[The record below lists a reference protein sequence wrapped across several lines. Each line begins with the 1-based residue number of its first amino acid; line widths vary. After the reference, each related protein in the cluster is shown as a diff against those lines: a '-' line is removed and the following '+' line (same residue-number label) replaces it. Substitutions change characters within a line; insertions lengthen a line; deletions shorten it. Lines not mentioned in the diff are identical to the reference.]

1 VSGSVDLRGDHAEA
15 NKGGLV
21 SYSLPLTRTEAIVRH
36 LREEIVTGRL
46 APGTVIKD
54 AELADRLGVSIT
66 PVREAIVL
74 LSAEGLIDISPNRTR
89 RVTDVSQK
97 NALELIDVMC
107 VLACAGVEWGVPN
120 LTEADLARMR
130 QLLDDMLASLRSGD
144 VGAATSSGADFST
157 IMISASGNREL
168 QTHVDLVVTRMRR
181 LLGLTPQSSHWR
193 PWIDG
198 YTEVLMRLEQGDPQA
213 AIARY
218 RQIYAEVRAELESGE
233 GAAQS
238 LDAAGPDPLR

>member
-1 VSGSVDLRGDHAEA
+1 M
-15 NKGGLV
+15 
-21 SYSLPLTRTEAIVRH
+21 SYSLPLTRAEAIARH

-54 AELADRLGVSIT
+54 AELAERLGVSIT

-89 RVTDVSQK
+89 RITDVSQK

-120 LTEADLARMR
+120 LTDADLGRMR
-130 QLLDDMLASLRSGD
+130 QRLDELLAGLRSGD
-144 VGAATSSGADFST
+144 VGTATSAGADFST

-181 LLGLTPQSSHWR
+181 ILGLTAESSHWR

-198 YTEVLMRLEQGDPQA
+198 YTEVLTLLEQGEPQA

-218 RQIYAEVRAELESGE
+218 RQIYAEVRADLESGQ
-233 GAAQS
+233 GAAQG
-238 LDAAGPDPLR
+238 LEAARPDPLR

>member
-1 VSGSVDLRGDHAEA
+1 M
-15 NKGGLV
+15 
-21 SYSLPLTRTEAIVRH
+21 SYSLPLTRAEAIARH

-89 RVTDVSQK
+89 RVTGVSQK

-107 VLACAGVEWGVPN
+107 VLACAGMEWGVPN
-120 LTEADLARMR
+120 LTGADLTRMR
-130 QLLDDMLASLRSGD
+130 QRLDEMLACLRSGD
-144 VGAATSSGADFST
+144 VATATSAGADFST

-181 LLGLTPQSSHWR
+181 LLGLTPESDHWR

-198 YTEVLMRLEQGDPQA
+198 YTEVLALLERGDSPA
-213 AIARY
+213 AIVRY
-218 RQIYAEVRAELESGE
+218 RRIYTEARARLESGE
-233 GAAQS
+233 AAAQG
-238 LDAAGPDPLR
+238 LVAPRPDPLR

>member
-1 VSGSVDLRGDHAEA
+1 M
-15 NKGGLV
+15 
-21 SYSLPLTRTEAIVRH
+21 
-36 LREEIVTGRL
+36 
-46 APGTVIKD
+46 
-54 AELADRLGVSIT
+54 
-66 PVREAIVL
+66 L

-97 NALELIDVMC
+97 NAPELIDVMC

-120 LTEADLARMR
+120 LTGADLARMR
-130 QLLDDMLASLRSGD
+130 QRLDEMLASLRSGD
-144 VGAATSSGADFST
+144 VATATFAGADFST

-181 LLGLTPQSSHWR
+181 LLGLTPESAHWR

-198 YTEVLMRLEQGDPQA
+198 YTEVLALPHRGDSRA

-218 RQIYAEVRAELESGE
+218 RRIYTDARARLESGE
-233 GAAQS
+233 AAAQG
-238 LDAAGPDPLR
+238 LIAARPDPLR

>member
-1 VSGSVDLRGDHAEA
+1 
-15 NKGGLV
+15 V
-21 SYSLPLTRTEAIVRH
+21 SYSLPLTRSEAIARH
-36 LREEIVTGRL
+36 LREEIVTGQL
-46 APGTVIKD
+46 GPGTVIKD

-89 RVTDVSQK
+89 RVTDVTQK
-97 NALELIDVMC
+97 NALELTDVMC

-120 LTEADLARMR
+120 LTGADLARMR
-130 QLLDDMLASLRSGD
+130 QRLGEMLAALGAGD
-144 VGAATSSGADFST
+144 GGAATSAGADFST

-181 LLGLTPQSSHWR
+181 LLMLTPERSQWR

-198 YTEVLMRLEQGDPQA
+198 YAEVLALLERDDPQGA
-213 AIARY
+213 VARY
-218 RQIYAEVRAELESGE
+218 RQIYAEVRTGLESGE
-233 GAAQS
+233 AAAQG
-238 LDAAGPDPLR
+238 LVAARPEPLR

>member
-1 VSGSVDLRGDHAEA
+1 
-15 NKGGLV
+15 V
-21 SYSLPLTRTEAIVRH
+21 SYSLPLTRAEAIARH
-36 LREEIVTGRL
+36 LREEIVAGRL

-89 RVTDVSQK
+89 RVTGVTQK
-97 NALELIDVMC
+97 NALELIDVMR

-120 LTEADLARMR
+120 LTGADLARMR
-130 QLLDDMLASLRSGD
+130 QRLDEMLAALGAGD
-144 VGAATSSGADFST
+144 VGAATSAGADFST

-181 LLGLTPQSSHWR
+181 LLGLTPESESWL

-198 YTEVLMRLEQGDPQA
+198 YTEVLTLLEGDEPQGA
-213 AIARY
+213 VARY
-218 RQIYAEVRAELESGE
+218 RQIYAEVRAGLESGE
-233 GAAQS
+233 AAAQG
-238 LDAAGPDPLR
+238 LVPARPDPLR

>member
-1 VSGSVDLRGDHAEA
+1 M
-15 NKGGLV
+15 
-21 SYSLPLTRTEAIVRH
+21 SYSLPITRAEAIARY

-54 AELADRLGVSIT
+54 AELAERLGVSIT

-89 RVTDVSQK
+89 WVTDVSQK

-120 LTEADLARMR
+120 LTDADLARMR
-130 QLLDDMLASLRSGD
+130 QRLDEMLTGLRSGD
-144 VGAATSSGADFST
+144 VGAATSAGADFST

-181 LLGLTPQSSHWR
+181 LLGLTPESSHWR

-198 YTEVLMRLEQGDPQA
+198 YTEVLALLDQREPQA
-213 AIARY
+213 AVARY
-218 RQIYAEVRAELESGE
+218 RQIYAEVRADLESGQA
-233 GAAQS
+233 AAQG
-238 LDAAGPDPLR
+238 LVTARPDPLR

>member
-1 VSGSVDLRGDHAEA
+1 M
-15 NKGGLV
+15 
-21 SYSLPLTRTEAIVRH
+21 SYSLPLTRAEAIARH
-36 LREEIVTGRL
+36 LREEIVAGRL

-89 RVTDVSQK
+89 RVTDVTQK

-120 LTEADLARMR
+120 LTGADLARMR
-130 QLLDDMLASLRSGD
+130 QRLDEMLAALGAGD
-144 VGAATSSGADFST
+144 GGAATSAGADFST

-181 LLGLTPQSSHWR
+181 LLALTPQRGQWR

-198 YTEVLMRLEQGDPQA
+198 YTEVLALLEQDDPQR

-218 RQIYAEVRAELESGE
+218 RQIYAEVRAGLESGE
-233 GAAQS
+233 AAAQG
-238 LDAAGPDPLR
+238 LVTARPDPLR

>member
-1 VSGSVDLRGDHAEA
+1 MSYSHPPTRAEA
-15 NKGGLV
+15 I
-21 SYSLPLTRTEAIVRH
+21 ARH

-89 RVTDVSQK
+89 RITDVSQK
-97 NALELIDVMC
+97 NALELIDVMR

-120 LTEADLARMR
+120 LADADLARMR
-130 QLLDDMLASLRSGD
+130 QRLDEMLAGLRSGD
-144 VGAATSSGADFST
+144 VATATSAGADFST

-181 LLGLTPQSSHWR
+181 LMGLTAESYHWR

-198 YTEVLMRLEQGDPQA
+198 YTEMLALLEQGDSQA
-213 AIARY
+213 AIVRY
-218 RQIYAEVRAELESGE
+218 RQIYAEARAGLESGE
-233 GAAQS
+233 AAAQR
-238 LDAAGPDPLR
+238 LEAARPDPLR

>member
-1 VSGSVDLRGDHAEA
+1 M
-15 NKGGLV
+15 

-54 AELADRLGVSIT
+54 AELADRLDVSIT
-66 PVREAIVL
+66 PVWEAIML

-120 LTEADLARMR
+120 LTEADVARMHQR
-130 QLLDDMLASLRSGD
+130 LDELLAGLRSGD
-144 VGAATSSGADFST
+144 VATATSAGADFST

-181 LLGLTPQSSHWR
+181 LLGLTPESGHWR

-198 YTEVLMRLEQGDPQA
+198 YTKVLMLLERGDPQA
-213 AIARY
+213 AITRY
-218 RQIYAEVRAELESGE
+218 RQIYAEVRAGLESGE

-238 LDAAGPDPLR
+238 LDAARPDHT

>member
-1 VSGSVDLRGDHAEA
+1 
-15 NKGGLV
+15 V
-21 SYSLPLTRTEAIVRH
+21 SYSHPPTRAEAIARH

-46 APGTVIKD
+46 APGTVVKD

-66 PVREAIVL
+66 PIREAIVL

-120 LTEADLARMR
+120 LTDADLARMR
-130 QLLDDMLASLRSGD
+130 QRLDELLAGLRSGD
-144 VGAATSSGADFST
+144 VGAATSAGADFST

-181 LLGLTPQSSHWR
+181 LLGLTPESSHWR

-198 YTEVLMRLEQGDPQA
+198 YTEVLMLLEQGEPRA

-218 RQIYAEVRAELESGE
+218 RQIYAEVRADLESGQA
-233 GAAQS
+233 AAQGRE
-238 LDAAGPDPLR
+238 AARPDPLR

>member
-1 VSGSVDLRGDHAEA
+1 M
-15 NKGGLV
+15 

-36 LREEIVTGRL
+36 LREEIVAGRL

-120 LTEADLARMR
+120 LTDADLARMR
-130 QLLDDMLASLRSGD
+130 QLLDEMLASLRSGD
-144 VGAATSSGADFST
+144 VGAATSAGADFST

-181 LLGLTPQSSHWR
+181 LLGLTPESSHWR

-198 YTEVLMRLEQGDPQA
+198 YSEVLMRLEQGAPQA
-213 AIARY
+213 AITRY

>member
-1 VSGSVDLRGDHAEA
+1 
-15 NKGGLV
+15 V
-21 SYSLPLTRTEAIVRH
+21 SYSLPLTRTETIVRH
-36 LREEIVTGRL
+36 LREEIMTGRL

-54 AELADRLGVSIT
+54 AVLADRLGVSIT
-66 PVREAIVL
+66 PVREAIML

-89 RVTDVSQK
+89 RITDVSQK

-130 QLLDDMLASLRSGD
+130 QRLEELLASLRSGN
-144 VGAATSSGADFST
+144 VAIATSAGADFST

-181 LLGLTPQSSHWR
+181 LLRLTPESGHWR

-198 YTEVLMRLEQGDPQA
+198 YAEVLMLLEQGDARA
-213 AIARY
+213 AVARY
-218 RQIYAEVRAELESGE
+218 RQIYAEVRAGLESG
-233 GAAQS
+233 GGTAQG
-238 LDAAGPDPLR
+238 LDAARPDPPR

>member
-1 VSGSVDLRGDHAEA
+1 MP
-15 NKGGLV
+15 
-21 SYSLPLTRTEAIVRH
+21 YSLPLTRTETIVRH

-54 AELADRLGVSIT
+54 AELAERLGVSIT

-89 RVTDVSQK
+89 RVADVSQK

-120 LTEADLARMR
+120 LTDADLARMR
-130 QLLDDMLASLRSGD
+130 RRLDEMLAGLRSGD
-144 VGAATSSGADFST
+144 VGATTSAGADFST

-181 LLGLTPQSSHWR
+181 LLGLTPESSHWR

-198 YTEVLMRLEQGDPQA
+198 YTEVLALLEQGDPQV

-233 GAAQS
+233 SGVSGQATAQG
-238 LDAAGPDPLR
+238 LVTARPDLLR

>member
-1 VSGSVDLRGDHAEA
+1 M
-15 NKGGLV
+15 

-54 AELADRLGVSIT
+54 AELADRLDVSIT
-66 PVREAIVL
+66 PVREAIML

-120 LTEADLARMR
+120 LTEADVARMR
-130 QLLDDMLASLRSGD
+130 QRLDELLACLRSGD
-144 VGAATSSGADFST
+144 VATATSAGADFST

-181 LLGLTPQSSHWR
+181 LLGLTPESGHWR

-198 YTEVLMRLEQGDPQA
+198 YTKVLMLLERGDPQA
-213 AIARY
+213 AITRY
-218 RQIYAEVRAELESGE
+218 RQIYAEVRAGLESGE

-238 LDAAGPDPLR
+238 LDAARPDHT

>member
-1 VSGSVDLRGDHAEA
+1 
-15 NKGGLV
+15 V
-21 SYSLPLTRTEAIVRH
+21 SYSLPLTRTETIVRH
-36 LREEIVTGRL
+36 LREQIVTGRL

-54 AELADRLGVSIT
+54 AELAERLGVSIT

-74 LSAEGLIDISPNRTR
+74 LSAEGLINISPNRTR

-120 LTEADLARMR
+120 LTDADLARMR
-130 QLLDDMLASLRSGD
+130 QRLDEMLAALRSGD
-144 VGAATSSGADFST
+144 VGVTTSAGADFST

-181 LLGLTPQSSHWR
+181 LLGLTPESSHWR

-198 YTEVLMRLEQGDPQA
+198 YTKVLALLEQGDPQA

-233 GAAQS
+233 ATAQG
-238 LDAAGPDPLR
+238 LVTARPDPLR

>member
-1 VSGSVDLRGDHAEA
+1 
-15 NKGGLV
+15 V
-21 SYSLPLTRTEAIVRH
+21 SYSLPLTRAEAIARH
-36 LREEIVTGRL
+36 LREEIVAGRL

-89 RVTDVSQK
+89 RVTDVTQK
-97 NALELIDVMC
+97 NALELTDVMC

-120 LTEADLARMR
+120 LTGSDLARMR
-130 QLLDDMLASLRSGD
+130 QRLDEMLAALGAGD
-144 VGAATSSGADFST
+144 GGAATSAGADFST

-181 LLGLTPQSSHWR
+181 LLMLTPARGQWR

-198 YTEVLMRLEQGDPQA
+198 YAEVLALLEQDDQQGA
-213 AIARY
+213 VARY
-218 RQIYAEVRAELESGE
+218 RQIYAEVRTGLESGE
-233 GAAQS
+233 AAAQG
-238 LDAAGPDPLR
+238 LVTARPDPLRER

>member
-1 VSGSVDLRGDHAEA
+1 M
-15 NKGGLV
+15 
-21 SYSLPLTRTEAIVRH
+21 SYSLPLTRAEAIARH

-54 AELADRLGVSIT
+54 AEFADRLGVSIT

-97 NALELIDVMC
+97 NALELINVMC

-120 LTEADLARMR
+120 LTDADLARMR
-130 QLLDDMLASLRSGD
+130 QRLDEMLAGLRSGD
-144 VGAATSSGADFST
+144 VATATSAGADFST

-181 LLGLTPQSSHWR
+181 LLGLTPESGHWR

-198 YTEVLMRLEQGDPQA
+198 YTEVLMLLERGEPQA

-218 RQIYAEVRAELESGE
+218 RRIYTEARADLESAQ
-233 GAAQS
+233 GAAQG
-238 LDAAGPDPLR
+238 LIAARPDPLR

>member
-1 VSGSVDLRGDHAEA
+1 MSYSHPPTRAEA
-15 NKGGLV
+15 I
-21 SYSLPLTRTEAIVRH
+21 ARH

-89 RVTDVSQK
+89 RITDVSQK

-120 LTEADLARMR
+120 LADADLARMR
-130 QLLDDMLASLRSGD
+130 QRLDEMLAGLRSGD
-144 VGAATSSGADFST
+144 VATATSAGADFST

-181 LLGLTPQSSHWR
+181 LMGLTAESYHWR

-198 YTEVLMRLEQGDPQA
+198 YTEMLALLEQGASQA
-213 AIARY
+213 AIVRY
-218 RQIYAEVRAELESGE
+218 RQIYAEARAGLESGE
-233 GAAQS
+233 AAAQG
-238 LDAAGPDPLR
+238 LVAARPDPLA

>member
-1 VSGSVDLRGDHAEA
+1 
-15 NKGGLV
+15 V
-21 SYSLPLTRTEAIVRH
+21 SYSLPLTRAEAIARH
-36 LREEIVTGRL
+36 LREEIVAGRL

-89 RVTDVSQK
+89 RVTDVTQK
-97 NALELIDVMC
+97 NALELTDVMC

-120 LTEADLARMR
+120 LTGADLARMR
-130 QLLDDMLASLRSGD
+130 QRLDEMLAALGTGD
-144 VGAATSSGADFST
+144 GGAATSAGADFST

-181 LLGLTPQSSHWR
+181 LLALTPKRGQWR

-198 YTEVLMRLEQGDPQA
+198 YAEVLALLEQDDPQG
-213 AIARY
+213 AIIRY
-218 RQIYAEVRAELESGE
+218 RQIYAEVRAGLESG
-233 GAAQS
+233 
-238 LDAAGPDPLR
+238 

>member
-1 VSGSVDLRGDHAEA
+1 MSYSHPPTRAEA
-15 NKGGLV
+15 I
-21 SYSLPLTRTEAIVRH
+21 ARH

-89 RVTDVSQK
+89 RITDVSQK

-120 LTEADLARMR
+120 LADADLARMR
-130 QLLDDMLASLRSGD
+130 QRLDEMLAGLRSGD
-144 VGAATSSGADFST
+144 VATATSAGADFST

-181 LLGLTPQSSHWR
+181 LMGLTAESYHWR

-198 YTEVLMRLEQGDPQA
+198 YTEMLALLEQGESQA
-213 AIARY
+213 AIVRY
-218 RQIYAEVRAELESGE
+218 RQIYAEARAGLESGE
-233 GAAQS
+233 AAAQG
-238 LDAAGPDPLR
+238 LVAARPDPLR

>member
-1 VSGSVDLRGDHAEA
+1 MSYSHPPTRAEA
-15 NKGGLV
+15 I
-21 SYSLPLTRTEAIVRH
+21 ARH

-89 RVTDVSQK
+89 RITDVSQK

-120 LTEADLARMR
+120 LTDADLDRMR
-130 QLLDDMLASLRSGD
+130 QRLDELRSCLRSGD
-144 VGAATSSGADFST
+144 VATATSAGADFST

-181 LLGLTPQSSHWR
+181 LLGLTPESEHWR

-198 YTEVLMRLEQGDPQA
+198 YTEVLALLEHGDSQA

-218 RQIYAEVRAELESGE
+218 RQIYTEARAGLESGE
-233 GAAQS
+233 AAAHG
-238 LDAAGPDPLR
+238 LVAARPDPLR

>member
-1 VSGSVDLRGDHAEA
+1 M
-15 NKGGLV
+15 
-21 SYSLPLTRTEAIVRH
+21 SYSLPLTRAEAIARH

-54 AELADRLGVSIT
+54 AELAERLGVSIT

-89 RVTDVSQK
+89 RITDVSQK

-120 LTEADLARMR
+120 LTDADLGRMR
-130 QLLDDMLASLRSGD
+130 QRLDELLAGLRSGD
-144 VGAATSSGADFST
+144 VGAATSAGADFST

-181 LLGLTPQSSHWR
+181 ILGLTAESSHWR

-198 YTEVLMRLEQGDPQA
+198 YTEVLTLLEQGEPQA

-218 RQIYAEVRAELESGE
+218 RQIYAEVRAGLESGQ
-233 GAAQS
+233 GAAQG
-238 LDAAGPDPLR
+238 LEAARPDPLR

>member
-1 VSGSVDLRGDHAEA
+1 MR
-15 NKGGLV
+15 K
-21 SYSLPLTRTEAIVRH
+21 
-36 LREEIVTGRL
+36 
-46 APGTVIKD
+46 
-54 AELADRLGVSIT
+54 LADRLGVSIT
-66 PVREAIVL
+66 PVREAIML

-120 LTEADLARMR
+120 LTEADVARMR
-130 QLLDDMLASLRSGD
+130 QRLDELLASLRSGD
-144 VGAATSSGADFST
+144 VATATSAGADFST

-181 LLGLTPQSSHWR
+181 LLGLTPESDHWR

-198 YTEVLMRLEQGDPQA
+198 YTKVLMTAGAGRPAGRHHPLSADLCRGPGWA
-213 AIARY
+213 GIRRGRGAKPRCGAPRSHLTARIPA
-218 RQIYAEVRAELESGE
+218 RTLPPRGKRR
-233 GAAQS
+233 
-238 LDAAGPDPLR
+238 D

>member
-1 VSGSVDLRGDHAEA
+1 
-15 NKGGLV
+15 V
-21 SYSLPLTRTEAIVRH
+21 SYSHPPTRAEAIARH

-120 LTEADLARMR
+120 LTAADLTRMR
-130 QLLDDMLASLRSGD
+130 QKLDDMLAGLAAGD
-144 VGAATSSGADFST
+144 VGAATSAGADFST

-181 LLGLTPQSSHWR
+181 LLGLTPQSSSWR
-193 PWIDG
+193 PWIEG
-198 YTEVLMRLEQGDPQA
+198 YTEVLALLERDDSQA
-213 AIARY
+213 AIDRY

-233 GAAQS
+233 AAAQG
-238 LDAAGPDPLR
+238 LVAARPDPLR

>member
-1 VSGSVDLRGDHAEA
+1 
-15 NKGGLV
+15 V
-21 SYSLPLTRTEAIVRH
+21 SYSLPLTRAEAIARH
-36 LREEIVTGRL
+36 LREEIVAGRL

-89 RVTDVSQK
+89 RVTDVTQK

-120 LTEADLARMR
+120 LAAADLARMR
-130 QLLDDMLASLRSGD
+130 QKLDAMLAGLGSGD
-144 VGAATSSGADFST
+144 VGAATSAGADFST

-181 LLGLTPQSSHWR
+181 LLVLTPDRGQWR

-198 YTEVLMRLEQGDPQA
+198 YTEVLALLEQDDPPG

-218 RQIYAEVRAELESGE
+218 RQIYAEVRADLESGE
-233 GAAQS
+233 ATTQGLVPAR
-238 LDAAGPDPLR
+238 PDPLR

>member
-1 VSGSVDLRGDHAEA
+1 M
-15 NKGGLV
+15 

-36 LREEIVTGRL
+36 LREEIVAGRL

-120 LTEADLARMR
+120 LTDADLARMR
-130 QLLDDMLASLRSGD
+130 QLLDEMLASLRSGD

-181 LLGLTPQSSHWR
+181 LLGLTPESSHWR

-198 YTEVLMRLEQGDPQA
+198 YSEVLMRLEQGAPQA
-213 AIARY
+213 AITRY

>member
-1 VSGSVDLRGDHAEA
+1 VA
-15 NKGGLV
+15 
-21 SYSLPLTRTEAIVRH
+21 
-36 LREEIVTGRL
+36 GRL

-54 AELADRLGVSIT
+54 GELADRLGVSIT

-89 RVTDVSQK
+89 RVTDVTQK

-120 LTEADLARMR
+120 LTGADLARMR
-130 QLLDDMLASLRSGD
+130 QRLDEMLAALGAGD
-144 VGAATSSGADFST
+144 GGAAAAAGADFST
-157 IMISASGNREL
+157 IMISACGNREL
-168 QTHVDLVVTRMRR
+168 QTHMDLAVTRLRR
-181 LLGLTPQSSHWR
+181 LLVLTPQRGRWR

-198 YTEVLMRLEQGDPQA
+198 YTEVLALLERDDPQR

-218 RQIYAEVRAELESGE
+218 RQIYAEVRAGLESGE
-233 GAAQS
+233 AAAQG
-238 LDAAGPDPLR
+238 LVTARPDPLR